1 MRVSER
7 MRYSNVQRRVED
19 AKEGNAHALDRLSSQ
34 KEITKLSDNPV
45 GATQIIRF
53 RDNIEDTRQFQKN
66 IDYSKGYLERTEGA
80 LSSIADN
87 LIRAKELAI
96 SMNNDTYDASSRAA
110 TAREVREIIEEI
122 VQLGNSTFN
131 GKYVFGGF
139 RNQTPPIS
147 MDGDYLGDDGAIYI
161 QMSPGNFRQINL
173 QARTLFEST
182 QNEQDSGHFNMIHAL
197 ELLHEGLTSN
207 NKDMLQKSLSEVD
220 FHLNK
225 TTSYQ
230 ATVGGIW
237 NAVNDTQDRLQ
248 SEEVLMRTKL
258 SKVQDTDFY
267 DASSE
272 FRRTEV
278 VLQGTMMASTKLLQP
293 SLLNFLQ

>member
-7 MRYSNVQRRVED
+7 MRYGQVERRVEG
-19 AKEGNAHALDRLSSQ
+19 AKDQNAQALDRLSSQ
-34 KEITKLSDNPV
+34 KEIQKLSDDPV

-53 RDNIEDTRQFQKN
+53 RDGIEDLRQYQKN
-66 IDYSKGYLERTEGA
+66 VDYSKGYLESTEGA
-80 LSSIADN
+80 LSQMADN

-96 SMNNDTYDASSRAA
+96 SMNNDTNDAASRSA
-110 TAREVREIIEEI
+110 TGREVREIIEEI
-122 VQLGNSTFN
+122 VQLGNSQFS

-147 MDGDYLGDDGAIYI
+147 NDGEYLGDDGAIYI

-173 QARTLFEST
+173 QARSLFESSPT
-182 QNEQDSGHFNMIHAL
+182 DREKGHFNMIHSL
-197 ELLHEGLTSN
+197 DLLHEGLTTN
-207 NKDMLQKSLSEVD
+207 NKDMLQKSLSEID
-220 FHLNK
+220 FHLDK

-230 ATVGGIW
+230 ATIGGIW
-237 NAVNDTQDRLQ
+237 NAISNTGDRLG
-248 SEEVLMRTKL
+248 SEEVLQRTKL

>member
-7 MRYSNVQRRVED
+7 MRFGHVQRRVED
-19 AKEGNAHALDRLSSQ
+19 AKQQNAHALDRLSSQ
-34 KEITKLSDNPV
+34 KEIQKLSDNPI
-45 GATQIIRF
+45 GATQVIRF

-66 IDYSKGYLERTEGA
+66 IDYSKGFLERTEGA
-80 LSSIADN
+80 LSSMADN
-87 LIRAKELAI
+87 LIRVKELAI
-96 SMNNDTYDASSRAA
+96 SMNNDTYDATSRAA
-110 TAREVREIIEEI
+110 TAREVREIIDEI
-122 VQLGNSTFN
+122 VQLGNSTFS
-131 GKYVFGGF
+131 GKYIFGGF
-139 RNQTPPIS
+139 RNQTPPLS
-147 MDGDYLGDDGAIYI
+147 MDGEYLGDDGSIYI
-161 QMSPGNFRQINL
+161 QVSPGNFRQINL
-173 QARTLFEST
+173 QARSLFESS
-182 QNEQDSGHFNMIHAL
+182 QAEREAGHFNMIHAL
-197 ELLHEGLTSN
+197 EMLHEGLTSN
-207 NKDMLQKSLSEVD
+207 NKDMLQKSLTEVD

-225 TTSYQ
+225 TTSHQ
-230 ATVGGIW
+230 ATIGGIW
-237 NAVNDTQDRLQ
+237 NAIQDTQDRLE

>member
-7 MRYSNVQRRVED
+7 MRYGNVQKRVES
-19 AKEGNAHALDRLSSQ
+19 AKNENAHALDRLSSQ
-34 KEITKLSDNPV
+34 KEITKLSDDPI

-53 RDNIEDTRQFQKN
+53 RDNIEDLRQFQKN
-66 IDYSKGYLERTEGA
+66 VDYSKGYLERTETA
-80 LSSIADN
+80 LGGMAEK

-96 SMNNDTYDASSRAA
+96 GMSNDTNDASARDA
-110 TAREVREIIEEI
+110 TSREVREIIEEV

-147 MDGDYLGDDGAIYI
+147 TDGEYLGDDGAIFI
-161 QMSPGNFRQINL
+161 QMSPGNFRQVNL
-173 QARTLFEST
+173 QARNLFEGSPD
-182 QNEQDSGHFNMIHAL
+182 EKAEGHFNMVHAL
-197 ELLHEGLTSN
+197 DLLNEGLKAN
-207 NKDMLQKSLSEVD
+207 NKDMLHKALTEID
-220 FHLNK
+220 FHMNK

-230 ATVGGIW
+230 ATLGGVW
-237 NAVNDTQDRLQ
+237 NAINDTGDRLG
-248 SEEVLMRTKL
+248 SDEVMMRSKL

>member
-7 MRYSNVQRRVED
+7 MRYGHVQRRVEG
-19 AKEGNAHALDRLSSQ
+19 AKEQNAHALDRLSSQ
-34 KEITKLSDNPV
+34 KEITKLSDDPI

-53 RDNIEDTRQFQKN
+53 RDNIEDIRQFQKN
-66 IDYSKGYLERTEGA
+66 VDYSKGYLERTEGA
-80 LSSIADN
+80 LSSMADN

-96 SMNNDTYDASSRAA
+96 SMNNDTNDASSREA
-110 TAREVREIIEEI
+110 TGREVREIIDEI
-122 VQLGNSTFN
+122 VQLGNSTFS

-147 MDGDYLGDDGAIYI
+147 NDGEYLGDDGAIYV
-161 QMSPGNFRQINL
+161 QMSPGNFRQVNL
-173 QARTLFEST
+173 QARNLFESSPS
-182 QNEQDSGHFNMIHAL
+182 EQENGHFNMIHAL
-197 ELLHEGLTSN
+197 DLLHEGLKTN
-207 NKDMLQKSLSEVD
+207 NKDMLQKSLSEID

-237 NAVNDTQDRLQ
+237 NAINDTGDRLG

>member
-7 MRYSNVQRRVED
+7 MRYGNVQRRVEG
-19 AKEGNAHALDRLSSQ
+19 AKNQNAHALDRLSSQ
-34 KEITKLSDNPV
+34 KEITKLSDDPI

-53 RDNIEDTRQFQKN
+53 RDNIEDLRQFQKN
-66 IDYSKGYLERTEGA
+66 VDYSKGYLDRTEGA
-80 LSSIADN
+80 LGGMADN

-96 SMNNDTYDASSRAA
+96 AMANDTNDASAREA
-110 TAREVREIIEEI
+110 TSREVREIIEEV
-122 VQLGNSTFN
+122 VQLGNSTFS

-147 MDGDYLGDDGAIYI
+147 TDGNYLGDDGAIYV
-161 QMSPGNFRQINL
+161 QMSPGNFRQVNL
-173 QARTLFEST
+173 QARNLFEGSPD
-182 QNEQDSGHFNMIHAL
+182 EKAEGHFNMIHSL
-197 ELLHEGLTSN
+197 DLLNEGLKAN
-207 NKDMLQKSLSEVD
+207 NKDMLQKALTEID

-230 ATVGGIW
+230 ATLGGIW
-237 NAVNDTQDRLQ
+237 NAINDTGDRLGQ
-248 SEEVLMRTKL
+248 EEVLMRTKL

>member
-53 RDNIEDTRQFQKN
+53 RDSIEETRQYQKN

-80 LSSIADN
+80 LSGIADN

-96 SMNNDTYDASSRAA
+96 TMNNDTYDAASREA
-110 TAREVREIIEEI
+110 TSREVREIMEEI
-122 VQLGNSTFN
+122 VSMGNSTFS

-139 RNQTPPIS
+139 RNQTPPVS

-161 QMSPGNFRQINL
+161 QVSPGNFRQINL
-173 QARTLFEST
+173 QARSLFEST
-182 QNEQDSGHFNMIHAL
+182 QGEQEAGHFNMIHAL

-207 NKDMLQKSLSEVD
+207 NKDMLQKSLSEID

-230 ATVGGIW
+230 ATIGGIW

-248 SEEVLMRTKL
+248 SEEVLSRTKL